1 MNSQLNTIIY
11 HLIDSSFTTLH
22 WPLTMINN
30 NEDKTMQSVE
40 TIEMEKKIENR
51 EKTKLRM
58 RKYRARRNPEQ
69 LSLDRKKSS
78 ITAKKKEI

>member
-1 MNSQLNTIIY
+1 
-11 HLIDSSFTTLH
+11 
-22 WPLTMINN
+22 MINN

-58 RKYRARRNPEQ
+58 RKYRARRSAVQ
-69 LSLDRKKSS
+69 LTLDRKKSS
-78 ITAKKKEI
+78 TTAKKKEIKTVL